1 MDIDYVDVI
10 YHHMSVCG
18 IQLQV
23 LGERVCVVR
32 LVGCGKHSH
41 SHALSEES
49 CDGRQKCGAQSLR
62 DRQHCE

>member
-1 MDIDYVDVI
+1 
-10 YHHMSVCG
+10 MSVDG

-32 LVGCGKHSH
+32 LVGCGNHSH

-49 CDGRQKCGAQSLR
+49 CDGRQQCGAQSLR